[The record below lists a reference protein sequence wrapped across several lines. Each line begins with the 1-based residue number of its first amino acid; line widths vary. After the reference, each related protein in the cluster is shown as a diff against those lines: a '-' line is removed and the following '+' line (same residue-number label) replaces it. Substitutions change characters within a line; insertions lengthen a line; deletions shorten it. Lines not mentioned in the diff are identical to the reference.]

1 MNTSDKIQTIVLF
14 ILGVGLLGCL
24 VYGLAQL
31 NRVDKQVHDS
41 YKHVSTEV
49 QKLQSENTFT
59 QAPPEI
65 IHTARV
71 YEDGS
76 YVIEYKDGTSE
87 TGCNKGGLCND

>member
-1 MNTSDKIQTIVLF
+1 MNKSDKIQTIVLF
-14 ILGVGLLGCL
+14 ILGVGLLGVL
-24 VYGLAQL
+24 VLGQ
-31 NRVDKQVHDS
+31 RIQR
-41 YKHVSTEV
+41 
-49 QKLQSENTFT
+49 QGFT

-76 YVIEYKDGTSE
+76 YNITYKDGTSE

>member
-1 MNTSDKIQTIVLF
+1 MSKSDKIQTIVLF
-14 ILGVGLLGCL
+14 ILGVGLLGVL
-24 VYGLAQL
+24 VLGQ
-31 NRVDKQVHDS
+31 RIQ
-41 YKHVSTEV
+41 
-49 QKLQSENTFT
+49 QPQGFT

-76 YVIEYKDGTSE
+76 YTIQYKDGTSE